1 MWKVKFIGEG
11 LDDIGGGY
19 SDSISEMM
27 SELQSGAL
35 PLLVPTPNG
44 RDHVGV
50 NQDCFI
56 VNPACES
63 DAMLKVGFG
72 MYLIRSITITCYSYS
87 SSWAR

>member
-1 MWKVKFIGEG
+1 MKFIGEG

-35 PLLVPTPNG
+35 PLLIPTPNG

-56 VNPACES
+56 INPACQS
-63 DAMLKVGFG
+63 DAMLKVWPIVLPFTCSV
-72 MYLIRSITITCYSYS
+72 IFIPHCTI
-87 SSWAR
+87 AV